1 MTHPPSVSPSPPP
14 SPPVGRGSASSA
26 PHAHLQ
32 PPPPPS
38 IFDRLEAWLAALTR
52 PLSAIGVLGMLA
64 AATATVVDV
73 LLRWLAGRG
82 VLALNEIVSMVF
94 GVAIAACIP
103 SGGAGGVNLKIDIFA
118 RWLTGRL
125 AAWLDVFGSSLL
137 LLFFAVLTWQIYLF
151 TGTLYAQARSTV
163 ILGWPMWPFI
173 AVADTLFAIATLLQ
187 G

>member
-1 MTHPPSVSPSPPP
+1 MSSPADTAVPGPGA
-14 SPPVGRGSASSA
+14 VGIID
-26 PHAHLQ
+26 Q
-32 PPPPPS
+32 
-38 IFDRLEAWLAALTR
+38 LETWLAALTR
-52 PLSAIGVLGMLA
+52 PLASIGVLGMLA

-103 SGGAGGVNLKIDIFA
+103 AGVAGGVNLKIDIFA
-118 RWLTGRL
+118 RWITGRL

-137 LLFFAVLTWQIYLF
+137 LLFFAVLTYRIYVF
-151 TGTLYAQARSTV
+151 TGTLYAQGRSTV

-173 AVADTLFAIATLLQ
+173 SAADALFAIATVI
-187 G
+187 